1 LNSPGKSA
9 HYALRQIQKPSSLKK
24 VDLRAKQSAS
34 ASHVMFAKSVL
45 NTRSHM
51 MSVLE
56 SGVASPSVS
65 VAVLSAALHKR
76 AAYFTVSNDKFP
88 L

>member
-1 LNSPGKSA
+1 VMSAKSA
-9 HYALRQIQKPSSLKK
+9 
-24 VDLRAKQSAS
+24 
-34 ASHVMFAKSVL
+34 L